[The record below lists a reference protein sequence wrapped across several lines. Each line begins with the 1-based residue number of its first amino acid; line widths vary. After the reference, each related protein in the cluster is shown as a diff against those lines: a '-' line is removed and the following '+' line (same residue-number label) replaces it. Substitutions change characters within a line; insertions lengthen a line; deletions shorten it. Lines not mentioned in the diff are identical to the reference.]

1 MPGYRDIDR
10 NRSDV
15 GDGQRAQ
22 VVSRPTIYRVTAPA
36 RVLPIDRAASVG
48 VAVDTLV
55 LVWGAAVVAAA
66 TAGRPHNAISS
77 AARNDYVMGR

>member
-55 LVWGAAVVAAA
+55 LV
-66 TAGRPHNAISS
+66 
-77 AARNDYVMGR
+77 